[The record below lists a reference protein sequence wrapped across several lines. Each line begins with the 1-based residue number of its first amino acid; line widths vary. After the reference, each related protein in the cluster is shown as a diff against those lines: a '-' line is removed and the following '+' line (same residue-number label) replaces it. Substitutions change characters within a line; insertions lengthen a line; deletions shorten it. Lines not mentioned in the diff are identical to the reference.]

1 MRALFSYVGGGKVYR
16 NSAHGKAERAVF
28 YRRADALF
36 ALFDGGVGQADE
48 LVRDHSLVYIGFHLN
63 RHAFQSVECKTYY
76 LRKHF
81 STVKNTVKLKK
92 NLWCR
97 FFFSLFT

>member
-1 MRALFSYVGGGKVYR
+1 MSAGARFTVILLTGKRSALFFT
-16 NSAHGKAERAVF
+16 AERTRSLLSLTGG
-28 YRRADALF
+28 RR
-36 ALFDGGVGQADE
+36 QADE

-92 NLWCR
+92 NLLCR